1 MLEKEKKILIVA
13 RCYSEYLRCLKERGL
28 SFVNTIYI
36 SDNSKMLGWKD
47 PDIILFG
54 HWWLNPNIDSY
65 VLEARI
71 SAGRFNL
78 IK

>member
-1 MLEKEKKILIVA
+1 MLEKEKKTLVVA
-13 RCYSEYLRCLKERGL
+13 RCYSEYQRCLKERGL

-47 PDIILFG
+47 ADIILFG
-54 HWWLNPNIDSY
+54 HWWLNTNIDSY
-65 VLEARI
+65 ALESRI

-78 IK
+78 IS